1 MNRASATISAVV
13 TTAVLV
19 AVAWS
24 SAQAISTT
32 IDAPE
37 RVFVAKTDRVQPAV
51 PERVEMKSLRQ
62 DEAVIE
68 QNPVEQTPGDAPAEA
83 PTNEAAPPQYEE
95 APVTEEKTPVEQA
108 PVVEVTT
115 GDSPQAEQAGPT
127 DADRVPPPYVEP
139 DPSEIMDP
147 TE

>member
-1 MNRASATISAVV
+1 MNRASVTVSAVV

-24 SAQAISTT
+24 SAQAIGTT

-37 RVFVAKTDRVQPAV
+37 REFVAKTDRVQPAV

-62 DEAVIE
+62 DKAVTE
-68 QNPVEQTPGDAPAEA
+68 KNPVEQTPGDAHVETPADD
-83 PTNEAAPPQYEE
+83 AAPPQYEE
-95 APVTEEKTPVEQA
+95 APVTEEKTPAEQA

-115 GDSPQAEQAGPT
+115 GDSPQPEQTGPT